1 MTQFRTRIRHAS
13 LVLAPLSFAVMTACG
28 GADQRLDEQLKA
40 DLAAAAQAPGNRG
53 QFASPAELGYP
64 QGYAPQSP
72 GQYPSPYP
80 VQNGYPQPYPQA
92 GYPQAGYPQAG
103 YPQGYP
109 APQPQTRVVYVPQ
122 QSTVRRTSSAGA
134 SVGSGGGS
142 GSGSRGSGERPA
154 NTQKG
159 AIIGAATGAAI
170 GVATS
175 RDRVKGGAI
184 GALGGAVLGG
194 IIGHQIKKP

>member
-64 QGYAPQSP
+64 QGYAPQYP

-80 VQNGYPQPYPQA
+80 VQNGYPQP
-92 GYPQAGYPQAG
+92 YPQAGYPQAG

-134 SVGSGGGS
+134 PVGSGGGS

>member
-1 MTQFRTRIRHAS
+1 MTQIRTRMRHVS
-13 LVLAPLSFAVMTACG
+13 LLLAPLAFGVLTACG

-40 DLAAAAQAPGNRG
+40 DLAAAAQAPGARG

-64 QGYAPQSP
+64 QGYAPQYP
-72 GQYPSPYP
+72 GQYPAQY
-80 VQNGYPQPYPQA
+80 GYPQP
-92 GYPQAGYPQAG
+92 GYPQGYPPAA

-122 QSTVRRTSSAGA
+122 QSTVRRTSSAG
-134 SVGSGGGS
+134 SGGGS
-142 GSGSRGSGERPA
+142 TGSSGTRSGTQPA

-175 RDRVKGGAI
+175 RDKVKGGAI